1 MKVQSGGVEVIV
13 VEALLNRHNASGVF
27 NPFAGVKIASHRGET
42 SRCEDAARFGS
53 LWQNKEFILT

>member
-27 NPFAGVKIASHRGET
+27 NPFAGVKIASHRGKPV
-42 SRCEDAARFGS
+42 AAKMQPDSAAFGKIRS
-53 LWQNKEFILT
+53 LF